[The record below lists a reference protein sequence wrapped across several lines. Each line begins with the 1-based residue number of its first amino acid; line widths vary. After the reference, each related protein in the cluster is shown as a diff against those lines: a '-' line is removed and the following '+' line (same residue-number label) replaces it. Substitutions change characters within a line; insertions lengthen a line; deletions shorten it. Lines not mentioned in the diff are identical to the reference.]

1 MDLFTSRG
9 CDFLKVDVGFK
20 ALNKT
25 SVFNVGFW
33 YYTSHDVAN
42 ELSNKQEQHGD
53 FLPFLFPEC
62 HAYPEEFYDLYI
74 DDPSWRA
81 TKIIAWASAIGSL
94 VSLVSAFICYTNM
107 IITFTI
113 T

>member
-9 CDFLKVDVGFK
+9 CDFLTVDVGFK

-33 YYTSHDVAN
+33 YYTSLDGTIEFSN
-42 ELSNKQEQHGD
+42 EQEYSGGNSS
-53 FLPFLFPEC
+53 FLFPEC

-94 VSLVSAFICYTNM
+94 VSLVSEFICYIDT
-107 IITFTI
+107 
-113 T
+113 